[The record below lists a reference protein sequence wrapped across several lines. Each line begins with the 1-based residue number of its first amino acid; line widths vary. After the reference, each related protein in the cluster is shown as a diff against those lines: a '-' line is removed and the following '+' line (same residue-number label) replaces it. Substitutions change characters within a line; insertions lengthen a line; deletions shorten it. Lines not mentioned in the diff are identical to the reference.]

1 MTSVTLKWCGFRP
14 TSRSAHL
21 FLFMLLLPAFISVV
35 LISLFSDFMPTLFG
49 AYADQRFF
57 QLGLLLV
64 TTLAA
69 LLWVPQSYSGLKLL
83 SDNWAALQVSAAFL
97 VLAIPNSSGEH
108 AWIEPGMYSLYFIT
122 FVVLGWQICEQL
134 VSRPAA
140 VMLVH
145 VMAVACFF
153 YAAMTITVYLFA
165 IVDGFSTL
173 TDIIPWGF
181 VSMRYWSHI
190 ATWMLPTLPLA
201 LMYST
206 LNKSK
211 FWRIGIGFTA
221 GIWWWM
227 IFMTTARGSM
237 LSLALACA
245 VVYVLYGRAVFPWLM
260 ISLRFIVFGGLAWL
274 LLSLAIPS
282 IVFEELAVRSLHVG
296 SSGRMPLWFEAW
308 HLSLQHFPFGMG
320 PQSWITHE
328 IITNNLPA
336 NSRLGHPH
344 NMYLMWA
351 AEYGWLLVAA
361 IVVLLAATLRNLGIK
376 ARQVRA
382 GAHEYPDVLI
392 AFTASA
398 VAGLVHA
405 GFSAVFIVPASML
418 VGVLVLS
425 VFWALSL
432 QEPHRSETISKRGR
446 HSGYP
451 GAIQL
456 ALACAIAVGGVV
468 LFKDV
473 WGYHQAMAADL
484 HQYEE
489 GSNGAYWPRFWFH
502 GNFPRSE
509 S

>member
-1 MTSVTLKWCGFRP
+1 MTSVTLKRGRSCS
-14 TSRSAHL
+14 TSLSAHV
-21 FLFMLLLPAFISVV
+21 FLFVLLLPTFVSAV
-35 LISLFSDFMPTLFG
+35 LVSLFADFMPTVFG

-64 TTLAA
+64 ITLAT
-69 LLWVPQSYSGLKLL
+69 LLWWPQTDSGLELL
-83 SDNWAALQVSAAFL
+83 SANWAALVVSAAFL
-97 VLAIPNSSGEH
+97 MLAIPHSSAEH

-122 FVVLGWQICEQL
+122 LAILGWRICEQN
-134 VSRPAA
+134 VSRYAA
-140 VMLVH
+140 VLLAH
-145 VMAVACFF
+145 VVAIACFF

-181 VSMRYWSHI
+181 VNMRYWSHI
-190 ATWMLPTLPLA
+190 ATWMLPILPLA
-201 LMYST
+201 MLYSP
-206 LNKSK
+206 LSKNKLWQVS
-211 FWRIGIGFTA
+211 IGFTA

-237 LSLALACA
+237 LSLVLSCA
-245 VVYVLYGRAVFPWLM
+245 VVCVLCGRAALPWLM

-282 IVFEELAVRSLHVG
+282 IVFEELTTRSLHAG
-296 SSGRMPLWFEAW
+296 SSGRIPLWLEAW
-308 HLSLQHFPFGMG
+308 HMSFQHFPIGMG

-328 IITNNLPA
+328 IIAEDLPA
-336 NSRLGHPH
+336 KSRLGHPH

-361 IVVLLAATLRNLGIK
+361 IVILLATTLRNLGVK

-382 GAHEYPDVLI
+382 GVYEYPVVLI
-392 AFTASA
+392 AYTASA

-405 GFSAVFIVPASML
+405 SFSAVFIVPASML

-425 VFWALSL
+425 IFWALSL
-432 QEPHRSETISKRGR
+432 QKPYRSERRSKRGGR
-446 HSGYP
+446 SGYP

-456 ALACAIAVGGVV
+456 AFACAIAVGGVV
-468 LFKDV
+468 WFKQV
-473 WGYHQAMAADL
+473 WGYHQAMVADL
-484 HQYEE
+484 QQYEE
-489 GSNGAYWPRFWFH
+489 GPNGAYWPRFWFH
-502 GNFPRSE
+502 GNFPRPE

>member
-1 MTSVTLKWCGFRP
+1 MTSVTLKWCRSRS
-14 TSRSAHL
+14 TNRSAHL

-35 LISLFSDFMPTLFG
+35 LMSLFPDFMPTWVG

-69 LLWVPQSYSGLKLL
+69 LLWMPEAYSGLKLL
-83 SDNWAALQVSAAFL
+83 YANWAVLLVSASFL
-97 VLAIPNSSGEH
+97 VLVIPNSSGEY
-108 AWIEPGMYSLYFIT
+108 AWVEPGMYSLYFVA
-122 FVVLGWQICEQL
+122 FAVLGWRICEQDL
-134 VSRPAA
+134 SRSAA

-145 VMAVACFF
+145 VVTIACFF

-165 IVDGFSTL
+165 IADGFSTL

-181 VSMRYWSHI
+181 VNMRYWNHM
-190 ATWMLPTLPLA
+190 ATWLLPILPLT
-201 LMYST
+201 LMYSPFSK
-206 LNKSK
+206 NKL
-211 FWRIGIGFTA
+211 WQMGIGFTA

-245 VVYVLYGRAVFPWLM
+245 VICVLYGRAVLPWLM

-274 LLSLAIPS
+274 LLSLVIPS
-282 IVFEELAVRSLHVG
+282 IVFEELTVRGLRAG
-296 SSGRMPLWFEAW
+296 SSGRMQLWFEAW
-308 HLSLQHFPFGMG
+308 YMSLQHFPVGMG

-328 IITNNLPA
+328 IITGDLPA

-351 AEYGWLLVAA
+351 AEYGWLLVTT
-361 IVVLLAATLRNLGIK
+361 IVVLLATTLRNLGIK

-382 GAHEYPDVLI
+382 GAHEYPEVLI

-405 GFSAVFIVPASML
+405 SFSAVFIVPASML

-425 VFWALSL
+425 IFWALSL
-432 QEPHRSETISKRGR
+432 QEPHRSEAISKRGR
-446 HSGYP
+446 RSGYP
-451 GAIQL
+451 SAIQI
-456 ALACAIAVGGVV
+456 ALTCAIAVGGVV
-468 LFKDV
+468 WFKQV
-473 WGYHQAMAADL
+473 WGYHQAMVADL
-484 HQYEE
+484 QKYEE

-502 GNFPRSE
+502 GNFPRPE